1 MKENGMNTLKMNFTV
16 PADVAATLRAVV
28 KPRNRS
34 GFVTDAIVRRLQEV
48 EQEHLRQI
56 LIEGY
61 LSRREEDRKINA
73 EWESISHEEGWG

>member
-1 MKENGMNTLKMNFTV
+1 MNKLKMNFTV

-61 LSRREEDRKINA
+61 LARREEDEKINA
-73 EWESISHEEGWG
+73 DWKSISQEEEWDD